1 MRANNALSMPRIESR
16 IQIIRGQR
24 VMIDVDLAEMYGVQT
39 KRLNEQ
45 VKRNRDRFPSD
56 FLFQLTAD
64 EKAEVVANC
73 DHLQKLKFSK
83 TLPFAFTEH
92 GAIQAANVLASSQA
106 VEMGIYVVRAFVQLR
121 QALTT
126 NADIAK
132 RLAELEM
139 KTESLEMS
147 HDTFS
152 RNIRLQL
159 RQLLDAVREL
169 TTLREPRKRPIGFV
183 THEKRRRLKPAGRLK
198 EKTIRSAVRNAVE
211 LHNRCRRHSSDSDE
225 GQQSLG
231 ITRANCTR
239 REARQD

>member
-1 MRANNALSMPRIESR
+1 MSASNTVLVPRIESR
-16 IQIIRGQR
+16 IQVIRGLR
-24 VMIDVDLAEMYGVQT
+24 VMLDVDLATLYGVQT

-56 FLFQLTAD
+56 FLFQLTLD

-73 DHLQKLKFSK
+73 DHLQNLKFSK
-83 TLPFAFTEH
+83 ALPFAFTEH

-121 QALTT
+121 QSLSA
-126 NADIAK
+126 NVDVAK
-132 RLAELEM
+132 RLADLEM

-152 RNIRLQL
+152 RNTRLQL

-169 TTLREPRKRPIGFV
+169 TTPPEPPKRPIGFL
-183 THEKRRRLKPAGRLK
+183 THEDRVGPKSGKAIKGKKSP
-198 EKTIRSAVRNAVE
+198 
-211 LHNRCRRHSSDSDE
+211 
-225 GQQSLG
+225 
-231 ITRANCTR
+231 
-239 REARQD
+239 

>member
-1 MRANNALSMPRIESR
+1 MSASNTLLMPRIENR
-16 IQIIRGQR
+16 IQVIRGVR
-24 VMIDVDLAEMYGVQT
+24 VMIDVDLATLYGVQT

-45 VKRNRDRFPSD
+45 VKRNRERFPAD
-56 FLFQLTAD
+56 FLFQLTLD
-64 EKAEVVANC
+64 EKTEVVANC

-83 TLPFAFTEH
+83 VLPFAFTEH

-121 QALTT
+121 QALST

-132 RLAELEM
+132 RLAALEL

-152 RNIRLQL
+152 RNTRLQL

-169 TTLREPRKRPIGFV
+169 TTPPEPHKRPIGFV
-183 THEKRRRLKPAGRLK
+183 THEDNKAPKASKMINGKKMP
-198 EKTIRSAVRNAVE
+198 
-211 LHNRCRRHSSDSDE
+211 
-225 GQQSLG
+225 
-231 ITRANCTR
+231 
-239 REARQD
+239 